1 MARQLLLSPDA
12 SLKSP
17 FSAEGFF
24 MLATPH
30 AVPAQIHLGKPLDEF
45 VEIGLLLPKNRATA
59 LLQLAR
65 ERHETVGQIL
75 RKIVDRALT
84 QGEAC

>member
-1 MARQLLLSPDA
+1 
-12 SLKSP
+12 
-17 FSAEGFF
+17 
-24 MLATPH
+24 MLVSSH
-30 AVPAQIHLGKPLDEF
+30 AVSAPIHLGKPLDEF
-45 VEIGLLLPKNRATA
+45 VEIGLLLPKNRAVA

-84 QGEAC
+84 QDDLA